1 MHGTFPR
8 EIPKSRSKT
17 NFRLPSAG
25 LAFAAMPILVAVVVA
40 LLRFGSGITIADI
53 LQLLAD
59 AAAAAPL

>member
-17 NFRLPSAG
+17 AFRLPSAG
-25 LAFAAMPILVAVVVA
+25 LVFAAMPLLVAVVVA
-40 LLRFGSGITIADI
+40 LLRFGSSITIADI
-53 LQLLAD
+53 LKLLAD